1 MVVTVNAGQSNNNSN
16 KSQQSLSQSKYSV
29 NIDPETSLDIHYDY
43 KDASTTV
50 VDKVMEVMEVM
61 DTFTNTIDTLAPCT
75 GTHIPYKE
83 KRSGIESRIR
93 V

>member
-1 MVVTVNAGQSNNNSN
+1 MLVKVITTVTVTRASSHSHNP
-16 KSQQSLSQSKYSV
+16 
-29 NIDPETSLDIHYDY
+29 NIPSILILRETSLDIHYDY

-75 GTHIPYKE
+75 GTHIPQKE